1 MIDHTALVH
10 PMASVIGAV
19 TIGANVMVSPMAS
32 VRGDE
37 GMPIF
42 IGKDSNV
49 QDGVV
54 IHGLETIDEQ
64 GKSVEN
70 NLVAGYDGKKH
81 ASMWEKGFLLH
92 INLR

>member
-1 MIDHTALVH
+1 
-10 PMASVIGAV
+10 MASVIGDV
-19 TIGANVMVSPMAS
+19 TIGANVMVSPLAS

-49 QDGVV
+49 QDGIV
-54 IHGLETIDEQ
+54 IHGLETIDDQ

-70 NLVAGYDGKKH
+70 NLVAGSDGKNTLF
-81 ASMWEKGFLLH
+81 MWEKGFLLH
-92 INLR
+92 ISLRCTVRL